1 MSETDTI
8 RARRLPDGTLV
19 LTSADGS
26 PQPGGDPTDW
36 GRVDAMTEDEV
47 TANAAS
53 DPDNPPLTPEELARM
68 RPVPSPKA
76 IRQRLRLSQ
85 EEFASRFGVS
95 LGALRDWERGASVPD
110 GAARTLLRVIETN
123 PDAVREALAR

>member
-1 MSETDTI
+1 
-8 RARRLPDGTLV
+8 
-19 LTSADGS
+19 
-26 PQPGGDPTDW
+26 
-36 GRVDAMTEDEV
+36 MTEDEV